1 MKVTDVRDPNE
12 AWLLARNTAIA
23 NCRRMLATLEATP
36 ETAKDWKLTR
46 TMQHYDVMLQHLC
59 DQLHCEGEFADGGW
73 E

>member
-36 ETAKDWKLTR
+36 ETVKDWKLVG
-46 TMQHYDVMLQHLC
+46 TMQHYDTMLQHLC